1 MTNNFKSIII
11 EVPHRISGFFEIVDQ
26 IGGIKIQSP
35 EKIGSRGA
43 GFNLSAIGRTKII
56 VEEKEPNKVNKCDI
70 FINGKKYNEKAETT
84 FFIFNYIR
92 KYISNP
98 LKIIVSHNFDL
109 PVGCGY
115 GASGAGALGT
125 IIGLDSLLKLRL
137 TKKEMGRIAHI
148 SEVINKT
155 GLGTVCGQLCGGL
168 CILKEPGYPCN
179 CERINLPKGLRVICG
194 SFGMIHTKTILGSE
208 TLNTRIK
215 EAGRKALNKILTN
228 KDVHT
233 FMQASIEFVKDTD
246 ILTLLN
252 LTKINEI
259 MNNLNKLDIIG
270 ASMNQLGRSVFAICK
285 IKDAEKVIEILETYK
300 PEIKIFNLAF
310 NENNPIIFKYQ

>member
-11 EVPHRISGFFEIVDQ
+11 EVPHRISGFFEIVDK
-26 IGGIKIQSP
+26 IGGVKIQSP

-43 GFNLSAIGRTKII
+43 GFNLSAFGRTRITL
-56 VEEKEPNKVNKCDI
+56 ENEKPNEGNECDI
-70 FINGKKYNEKAETT
+70 WINGKKYNEKAETSY
-84 FFIFNYIR
+84 FIFNSIE

-98 LKIIVSHNFDL
+98 IKIIISHSFDL

-137 TKKEMGRIAHI
+137 SKKEMGRIAHI

-168 CILKEPGYPCN
+168 CILKEPGYPCR
-179 CERINLPKGLRVICG
+179 CERIIIPKGLRVICG
-194 SFGMIHTKTILGSE
+194 SFGMIHTKAILNSE

-215 EAGRKALNKILTN
+215 EAGRKALKKLKTN
-228 KDVHT
+228 KNILT

-252 LTKINEI
+252 LAKVSEI

-285 IKDAEKVIEILETYK
+285 IKDVKKVIEILETYK

-310 NENNPIIFKYQ
+310 NENDPIVFKNQ